1 MDGRDTVFASLSL
14 SLSFF
19 SASSLPSV
27 LFSHLSHP
35 VFPSSRVFLNLR
47 LHSYLSLPF
56 AFSIFSPPFLFSLF
70 SVWLLSLSVT
80 SVCLVR
86 CQSQSFFSSNCLSRI
101 AIFHS
106 HLPSYFLICLPCS
119 CPLFFP
125 PSHPLYISL
134 YISLP
139 LSISHLICHF
149 LSPYSL
155 GQVPCRCWLSII

>member
-35 VFPSSRVFLNLR
+35 VFPSSRVSLNLR

-56 AFSIFSPPFLFSLF
+56 AFSIFSPHFSSLCFLSGC
-70 SVWLLSLSVT
+70 SLSVT

-134 YISLP
+134 L